1 MLLVPLKV
9 LLKQSA
15 DQYLFNAGPSQC
27 PVPSD
32 RSREAGANTLLLGLW
47 LVNFAVGESSMV
59 PRLDP
64 RSSDQDGCHPACK
77 LTCYLTPFI
86 SSCYLKNTIVECAVH
101 KAINS
106 PTKNHTKFCH
116 SRCHAMVVA
125 APLATPG
132 CTSTST
138 TANQRPASTVGS
150 DINWTLRPLQLLT
163 SPIPRKYLL

>member
-1 MLLVPLKV
+1 MNALLVPLKV

-77 LTCYLTPFI
+77 LTCFLTPFT
-86 SSCYLKNTIVECAVH
+86 SWCYLKNTIVECAVH
-101 KAINS
+101 KKPLTPLPS
-106 PTKNHTKFCH
+106 HTPTRNHTKFCH
-116 SRCHAMVVA
+116 FKVSCDGGGGALGHPRVYINLDDGQPKACIYCGLRYQLDPKA
-125 APLATPG
+125 AA
-132 CTSTST
+132 
-138 TANQRPASTVGS
+138 AAH
-150 DINWTLRPLQLLT
+150 
-163 SPIPRKYLL
+163 

>member
-32 RSREAGANTLLLGLW
+32 RSREAGANTILRLW
-47 LVNFAVGESSMV
+47 LTNLSSGESSMV

-77 LTCYLTPFI
+77 LTCFLTLFI
-86 SSCYLKNTIVECAVH
+86 SLCYLKNTIKPLTPPRGIVPSFV
-101 KAINS
+101 I
-106 PTKNHTKFCH
+106 
-116 SRCHAMVVA
+116 SRCRAMVAA

-163 SPIPRKYLL
+163 SPIPRKYLQ